1 MVEESEIRAGGGG
14 VVPEEYFT
22 LQTPTFFH
30 FSKKLDYCLSEL
42 RSCSISL
49 VPKSRQ
55 RIPD

>member
-14 VVPEEYFT
+14 VPEEYFT